1 MMEDLLINGK
11 DQNRHK
17 DIKKRRFIFIFVP
30 YFSFF
35 HTNRIRSGCKQCTG
49 QNRSSR
55 YSFFSSSNSVRLCLV
70 KGFCPEEWPKKIP
83 ECFLGNEIPA
93 KKRALGN
100 FRIVF
105 GFQNF
110 DAVTKYGN

>member
-1 MMEDLLINGK
+1 
-11 DQNRHK
+11 
-17 DIKKRRFIFIFVP
+17 
-30 YFSFF
+30 
-35 HTNRIRSGCKQCTG
+35 
-49 QNRSSR
+49 
-55 YSFFSSSNSVRLCLV
+55 VRLCLV